1 MLAERVIE
9 WTRNWKDEGIEQGR
23 QEARQEAQAQL
34 LQTRQE
40 AQTQLLQTM
49 LEARF
54 GPLPNWAL
62 ARLKESSSAEVEHWC
77 LRILS
82 QASLQEVLD

>member
-9 WTRNWKDEGIEQGR
+9 WTRNWKDEGIEEGMQKG
-23 QEARQEAQAQL
+23 
-34 LQTRQE
+34 QTK
-40 AQTQLLQTM
+40 LLQTM

-54 GPLPNWAL
+54 GPLPDWAL
-62 ARLKESSSAEVEHWC
+62 VRLKESSSAEVERWC

-82 QASLQEVLD
+82 QPSLQEVLN